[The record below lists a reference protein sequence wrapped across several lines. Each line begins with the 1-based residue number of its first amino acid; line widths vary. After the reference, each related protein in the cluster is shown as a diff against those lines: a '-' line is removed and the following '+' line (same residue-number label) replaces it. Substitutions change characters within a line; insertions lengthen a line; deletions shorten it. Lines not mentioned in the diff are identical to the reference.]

1 MVVRWTILLDR
12 IILMASYCSKYGSKS
27 MVSFKFV
34 SAKVGTHHLFSDIRL
49 WSLVQYLTGLG
60 KNSRDVRERMAIRR
74 NVTVWSGNVFSS
86 SRLTGFPSHAV
97 TGSFFKFDR
106 YLAESL
112 SFKPKTK
119 SRLAQR
125 NSHGCRYARLR
136 QSRAQT

>member
-1 MVVRWTILLDR
+1 MVPCPVLDGVRQEQQGRQGENGNLSQGHGLVWQHILFQAID
-12 IILMASYCSKYGSKS
+12 
-27 MVSFKFV
+27 
-34 SAKVGTHHLFSDIRL
+34 
-49 WSLVQYLTGLG
+49 GLSV
-60 KNSRDVRERMAIRR
+60 K
-74 NVTVWSGNVFSS
+74 
-86 SRLTGFPSHAV
+86 PSHAV

-125 NSHGCRYARLR
+125 NSHGCRHARLR